1 MDRRSFLSATALTP
15 VALAASRAAFAA
27 SPPLFTTSINLE
39 LMFPRT
45 MPRAERIKV
54 VAAQNVKV
62 YSFWRPPEAELQPM
76 LDMQQRLGMK
86 CSCVVGSG
94 DTGRTTG
101 LTMPGA
107 EQKYLDELA
116 VGLRMAQRFGNAD
129 AIIFPGARHPD
140 IPWETQRQTLIQG
153 LRKAGDLAKEYGV
166 VLVLEALN
174 RGEAPTIA
182 ISTAVAAF
190 DVVDAAAHPN
200 VKVDF
205 DIYHLQLSEGN
216 IINNLRQG
224 LQRGWIRLVQ
234 VGDVPGRREPGTG
247 EINYANIYRVLR
259 ELNYSGIVDS
269 EHGTSSTPE
278 HAIGVVKAL
287 AAATD

>member
-1 MDRRSFLSATALTP
+1 VNRRSFLAAG
-15 VALAASRAAFAA
+15 ALAPLGLTIGSEAAAA
-27 SPPLFTTSINLE
+27 PPLFTTSINIE
-39 LMFPRT
+39 IMFPRA
-45 MPRAERIKV
+45 MPRSQRIRA

-76 LDMQQRLGMK
+76 LDVQKELGMK

-94 DTGRTTG
+94 STGRTTG
-101 LTMPGA
+101 LTMPGE

-116 VGLRMAQRFGNAD
+116 VGVKMAQRFGNAD

-140 IPWETQRQTLIQG
+140 IPWEKQRENLIQG
-153 LRKAGDLAKEYGV
+153 LRKAGDLAKEHGV

-174 RGEAPTIA
+174 KVEAPTIS

-224 LQRGWIRLVQ
+224 LQKGWIRLVQ

-247 EINYANIYRVLR
+247 ELNYANIYKVLR
-259 ELNYSGIVDS
+259 ELKYAGIVDS